1 MLQSLQNRTKDLREQ
16 NIKTHTKK
24 TKNIEP
30 IPCLPT
36 YTLIEINHMLP
47 IRSPIVCTNT
57 MDKKFLLRVEQS
69 NKCGS
74 VTINKVFNVPLGS
87 GTGSLVSIPNRPFSL
102 ARHQLHSL
110 IQSAQT
116 ITQK

>member
-1 MLQSLQNRTKDLREQ
+1 
-16 NIKTHTKK
+16 
-24 TKNIEP
+24 
-30 IPCLPT
+30 
-36 YTLIEINHMLP
+36 
-47 IRSPIVCTNT
+47 

-74 VTINKVFNVPLGS
+74 VTINEVFNVPLGS
-87 GTGSLVSIPNRPFSL
+87 CTGSLVSIPNRPFSL

-116 ITQK
+116 ITQKKVKNPDKIELLASCIKLPWPTYTEPRVKKGTLHIEC